1 MTRRRAVFGAGERRE
16 KVRRWS
22 WATKVL
28 LTGSLA
34 IGGGAVAAMIVPATA
49 GASVVAPAQ
58 MAGSPAGPSP
68 FGACYPGL
76 GCTVYCPILGGYV
89 LPGSCAET
97 RPTPPSTCP
106 PGEEWEMVPFFFTE
120 VPACAPPWDNAEGYP
135 DAEY

>member
-1 MTRRRAVFGAGERRE
+1 MLIRRKVVFGTVKRRG
-16 KVRRWS
+16 KMRGWS

-34 IGGGAVAAMIVPATA
+34 VSGGAVAALTVPATA
-49 GASVVAPAQ
+49 GASVPPGVSA
-58 MAGSPAGPSP
+58 
-68 FGACYPGL
+68 FGACYPGY
-76 GCTVYCPILGGYV
+76 GCTVYCPPLGGYV
-89 LPGSCAET
+89 LDCAVS

-106 PGEEWEMVPFFFTE
+106 PGEEWEMVEFFFME